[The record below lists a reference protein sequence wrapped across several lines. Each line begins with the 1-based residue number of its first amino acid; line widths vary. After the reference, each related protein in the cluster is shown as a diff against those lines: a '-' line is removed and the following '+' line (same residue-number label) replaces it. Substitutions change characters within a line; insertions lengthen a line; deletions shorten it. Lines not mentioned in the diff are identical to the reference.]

1 MCENF
6 HSCSYDC
13 LIRLFDPRVD
23 LVAADWSPFKRS
35 SWVLPLLTDLSNW
48 RLQLADLEQNVYNL
62 SNSSDI
68 TFIADFP
75 GLIWFYL
82 PLLSLFTLF

>member
-1 MCENF
+1 M
-6 HSCSYDC
+6 
-13 LIRLFDPRVD
+13 FDPRVD
-23 LVAADWSPFKRS
+23 LVAAEWSPFKPP

-62 SNSSDI
+62 SNSTDI

-75 GLIWFYL
+75 G
-82 PLLSLFTLF
+82 